1 MLTTH
6 QARPKCTRPN
16 PRPEPSGGA
25 RGARSA
31 RSAARL
37 SWLTGRLSHSSRST
51 SVPAGPGGAAGGVL
65 ELTLPEGASGSG
77 TPALRVP
84 SGLPGPAEPAPVQ
97 VSSCLRAVSPFET
110 TAPTPGHRR
119 SSEIVSGRAW
129 PACNLSPQCQ
139 ALSPRRFQPPK
150 LLVGRRHLFICRRAQ
165 LAPNPSHRSVFTTQ
179 NPGPGTRLN
188 ENDLGRIHGAPQ
200 A

>member
-31 RSAARL
+31 RSTARL
-37 SWLTGRLSHSSRST
+37 SWLTGRLSRSSRST
-51 SVPAGPGGAAGGVL
+51 SVPARPGGAAGGVL
-65 ELTLPEGASGSG
+65 ELTLREGASGSG
-77 TPALRVP
+77 TPALRDP
-84 SGLPGPAEPAPVQ
+84 SGPPGPAEPAPVQ
-97 VSSCLRAVSPFET
+97 VSSCLRAVSPSET

-150 LLVGRRHLFICRRAQ
+150 LLVRLRHLLSAAEHSSRPTPVTGASSPPRTQAQ
-165 LAPNPSHRSVFTTQ
+165 GHV
-179 NPGPGTRLN
+179 
-188 ENDLGRIHGAPQ
+188 
-200 A
+200 